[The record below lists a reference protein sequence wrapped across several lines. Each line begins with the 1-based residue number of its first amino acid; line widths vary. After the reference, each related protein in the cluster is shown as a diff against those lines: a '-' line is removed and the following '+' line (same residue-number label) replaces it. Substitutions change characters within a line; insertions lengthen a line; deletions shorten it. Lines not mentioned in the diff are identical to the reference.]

1 VKNQHDSSNQRI
13 KTIYLGAFLVDGQ
26 VDYGAIGSNNL
37 QLLTSDLPSG
47 FSYTSSPKEFVE
59 DSPLLIG
66 DHRIRSGKRDVT
78 EPILDISLSGEFA
91 PRMLI
96 SPLGTGLVIVE
107 SETAYDTRFERIL
120 TDSLALP
127 IRTIAEWVPEA
138 FPELMREVRPKFL
151 LPGAQLLWWHRV
163 VPLSSAGG
171 MRADTW
177 GSRTT
182 KNQENLELTVGDGFT
197 WVADELLDENLSRQS
212 VVRGLSA
219 AMDDWII
226 ADTTNKQ
233 LREYVESL
241 EIAMSEADYSKIQRV
256 NQEGET
262 LTQQGQFLRLFMDE
276 RDRNLVVLD
285 GEVWTCARKAWGL
298 TGELS
303 NLDTKIS
310 LIHNQATLATNR
322 LQQNRDSFRNWVLF
336 AIAVLTALQGLLFV
350 VDFAVNPELSVRHPL
365 RGSISLALFL
375 AALGV
380 CIEVARRWFVE
391 GRNSRARRRTRRKN

>member
-1 VKNQHDSSNQRI
+1 MNTQHASSSQRI
-13 KTIYLGAFLVDGQ
+13 KTIYLGTFLVDGQ

-37 QLLTSDLPSG
+37 QLRSSALPSG
-47 FSYTSSPKEFVE
+47 FSYTSSPQVFMD
-59 DSPLLIG
+59 DSTLLIG

-78 EPILDISLSGEFA
+78 EPILDISLSGGFA

-107 SETAYDTRFERIL
+107 SETAYDTQFERIL
-120 TDSLALP
+120 RDSLALP

-138 FPELMREVRPKFL
+138 FPQLMREVRPEFL

-171 MRADTW
+171 MKADTW
-177 GSRTT
+177 GARTT
-182 KNQENLELTVGDGFT
+182 KNQDNLELTVGDGFT
-197 WVADELLDENLSRQS
+197 WVADDLLDEKLSRAS
-212 VVRGLSA
+212 VIRGLLA
-219 AMDDWII
+219 ATDDWII

-233 LREYVESL
+233 LREYIESL
-241 EIAMSEADYSKIQRV
+241 EIAINEADYSKIQRV

-322 LQQNRDSFRNWVLF
+322 LQQNRDSFRNGILF
-336 AIAVLTALQGLLFV
+336 AIALLTALQGLLFV
-350 VDFAVNPELSVRHPL
+350 VDFAVNPEMTVRHPV
-365 RGSISLALFL
+365 RGSISLALLL

-391 GRNSRARRRTRRKN
+391 GRNSRASRRTRRKN